1 MISFSEHHLED
12 RNMTAHPII
21 LFMLFSIGNLF
32 FGPNQAT
39 TDQDTIVAF
48 AHKAAVRAV
57 NFHDGDAES
66 LAHSRADFSPEG
78 WKDFMKH
85 MEGFIDSKGAPTF
98 TSSFIPSATFVCPAS
113 PSKPAKLPAP
123 PTKPRSKFTPA
134 VAPSKSHASN
144 KSCAQAPPPPAN
156 NSLLAAFHTS
166 GCSRGTTPSS
176 SVFSPAASLFHYS
189 FHSLSHNSHICF
201 A

>member
-1 MISFSEHHLED
+1 
-12 RNMTAHPII
+12 MTAHPII

-98 TSSFIPSATFVCPAS
+98 TSYFIPSANARVLGEKDGIVHFRIPGILKQTSKAS
-113 PSKPAKLPAP
+113 STTYKAALE
-123 PTKPRSKFTPA
+123 
-134 VAPSKSHASN
+134 VHAGGSPI
-144 KSCAQAPPPPAN
+144 KITRLQQIMCA
-156 NSLLAAFHTS
+156 S
-166 GCSRGTTPSS
+166 
-176 SVFSPAASLFHYS
+176 ASTA
-189 FHSLSHNSHICF
+189 CQ
-201 A
+201 